1 MTVQPLKRPNYHAN
15 PPFCDVSASCL
26 YGAVLVQQNLC
37 IFPRFSYFILAME
50 RQLSACTVVDVDC
63 SRRFRAEA
71 EKDGASHL
79 QFAYTVM
86 WSHIDGFRE
95 GLPDICPVWPPI
107 LRKMCHGL
115 QRYVTTMYTPC
126 RGLLNSLNLE
136 RS

>member
-26 YGAVLVQQNLC
+26 YGAVLVQQNIC

-86 WSHIDGFRE
+86 WSHTLTVSGRDCQIFALFGPQFSGRCA
-95 GLPDICPVWPPI
+95 IA
-107 LRKMCHGL
+107 
-115 QRYVTTMYTPC
+115 C
-126 RGLLNSLNLE
+126 RGM
-136 RS
+136 